1 MARRQARIAGW
12 LSRLFDRLARS
23 SRVFLLSVVIACG
36 VEVLVDW
43 NQTLFEINVLRD
55 QIRQKGLSYA
65 GLVLRAGVEPLRA
78 RDQATLGRLGAGIL
92 DDDDAIFVRIT
103 DAQRRVV
110 YEQADPAYEQVQ
122 ARAGRRPFR
131 ERYAHLLERDLR
143 GVTDDIEA
151 FKQRLLHS
159 RYRDFPQIW
168 TDTMNG
174 LIARF
179 SPPPEPMPGSRR
191 RAIAYQDRLRDDQR
205 RRDNTTTWAVARI
218 EDDEGRMLGGVII
231 AFDMARTNASIRMK
245 YLKGLGVV
253 LFFVALILVQNVL
266 GRRDKLRL
274 LDLEARYAQA
284 KERLRG
290 VLPAAPLPC
299 PALGLTVTGA
309 LSQARGRVDGVIWD
323 VAAAPG
329 QVTVLLVDPDGD
341 GIDAAAIALHVV
353 RTFRARRGAEAE
365 RAPGGTDGADEATAW
380 LQAELIALGAAT
392 LDIPLTRPIGLL
404 LVRIGG
410 DGRFVGV
417 ASTFAEM
424 QILNPSDRERMT
436 AAVTTRPLEGEVPPG
451 VVGPLVHCSGE
462 LVPGATLLCSGA
474 GRSERAATL
483 DGEALVQRVLRATT
497 TAAVTPVLI
506 EQTLAWARLRHPL
519 LAESDLALVAIAR
532 DAA

>member
-78 RDQATLGRLGAGIL
+78 RDQAALGRLGAGIL

-103 DAQRRVV
+103 DAQRKVV

-131 ERYAHLLERDLR
+131 ERYAHLLDRDLR
-143 GVTDDIEA
+143 GVTDDIEG

-159 RYRDFPQIW
+159 RYRDFPQVW
-168 TDTMNG
+168 TDTLNG
-174 LIARF
+174 LMARF
-179 SPPPEPMPGSRR
+179 APPPEPLPGSRR

-231 AFDMARTNASIRMK
+231 AFDMARINASIRMK

-290 VLPAAPLPC
+290 VLPAGPLPC
-299 PALGLTVTGA
+299 PALGLTVAGA

-323 VAAAPG
+323 AAATPDH
-329 QVTVLLVDPDGD
+329 VTVLLVDPDGD

-353 RTFRARRGAEAE
+353 RTFRARRSTEAE
-365 RAPGGTDGADEATAW
+365 QAPDGTDDTTAW
-380 LQAELIALGAAT
+380 LRAELSALGAAT

-404 LVRIGG
+404 LVRLFG

-417 ASTFAEM
+417 ASTFAAL

-436 AAVTTRPLEGEVPPG
+436 AAVTTSAFEEEVPPG
-451 VVGPLVHCSGE
+451 VVGPLLRCSGE

-474 GRSERAATL
+474 GRSERAAML
-483 DGEALVQRVLRATT
+483 DGEALVQRAARATT
-497 TAAVTPVLI
+497 AATPAEPALI
-506 EQTLAWARLRHPL
+506 EQTLAWARLRHPQ
-519 LAESDLALVAIAR
+519 LAESDLALVSITR
-532 DAA
+532 AAA